1 MGRYSGMVQEAQRS
15 AREQFG
21 GGGAG
26 APREF
31 EKVRTS
37 GLDTSSKEAQDQAMA
52 YYQNYLQ
59 NINVDLGAKYERA
72 GERRLGSER
81 SSLGARGYGLNSPI
95 SAALEQRGQ
104 GELQAQRVGEE
115 QSLRNQM
122 QAIGGQGL
130 TSSIG
135 LGRETYG
142 YNPTTWNPN
151 QGGGGGGGG
160 GGGFS
165 WPDENRPWYSPE
177 INQAYE
183 GNTGYGQQAG
193 PPKQQPRKADSG
205 SLNYYEQRARRS

>member
-1 MGRYSGMVQEAQRS
+1 MGRYSGMVQEAQRTAPGS
-15 AREQFG
+15 PYG

-26 APREF
+26 QPREF
-31 EKVRTS
+31 EQVRTS

-59 NINVDLGAKYERA
+59 NIDVDLGAKYERA

-115 QSLRNQM
+115 QGLRNQM

-160 GGGFS
+160 GGAFY
-165 WPDENRPWYSPE
+165 WPDQGGSAYGQDV
-177 INQAYE
+177 NQAYE
-183 GNTGYGQQAG
+183 RNTGRGYQTGSPQDPRQYGN
-193 PPKQQPRKADSG
+193 D
-205 SLNYYEQRARRS
+205 SLNYYEQRARRQ